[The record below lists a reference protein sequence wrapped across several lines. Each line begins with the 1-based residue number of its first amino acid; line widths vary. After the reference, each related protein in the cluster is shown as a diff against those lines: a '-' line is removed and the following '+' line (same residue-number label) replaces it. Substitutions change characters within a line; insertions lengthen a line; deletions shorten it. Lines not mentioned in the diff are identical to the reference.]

1 MEYRLSDADLFLFNE
16 GRLKEAFRH
25 FGAHLEK
32 DSDGRILGVRFT
44 VYAPHAKIVSV
55 VGDFNNWDTRTH
67 VLEKTDDS
75 GVFSLFVKG
84 LGEWERYKYCIVTRK
99 NKTLFKADPY
109 AFFADNRPE
118 TSSKTYDIDGY
129 FWHDQ
134 DYLERRNAANKYQS
148 PMAIYE
154 VHLGSWMTKPDGS
167 FHKYNELVDLL
178 IPYVKA
184 HGFTHIEIMPVV
196 EHPLDESW
204 GYQGTGYYAATS
216 RYGVPKD
223 FMYFIDRCHQES
235 IGVIIDWVPGHI
247 CKDAH
252 GLYMFDGEPL
262 YEYEDE
268 KIRENKIWGTVNL
281 DLGRGTTKSFLISS
295 AIFWIDYFHVD
306 GFRIDAVSNIIY
318 YLGNSALGVNE
329 GAVCFLK
336 ELNLAVKERSNS
348 LLMFAEDSTTFPKL
362 THPVAEGGVGFDYKW
377 NMGWMNDTLRY
388 FQKDPIYR
396 KYHHDL
402 LTFGMVY
409 AYSERFILPFSH
421 DEVVHGKRALVD
433 KMPGDYW
440 QKFANFRVMIG
451 LLFTHPGKKLLF
463 MGGEFAQMH
472 EWKDK
477 EELDWILFN
486 YPMHAMAN
494 RYIKDLLA
502 VYNHHKALSELD
514 HDPWGFSWI
523 DADNRDQSIISFIR
537 RSSSLNDL
545 LVVVMNMT
553 PVAHQHFKL
562 GVPLAGVYEEIL
574 NSDKEIY
581 SGSGQYNGLPLHSFS
596 ENIHRQNQAIELV
609 VGPFA
614 LSILKYQGE
623 RGD

>member
-67 VLEKTDDS
+67 VLEKTDNS

-281 DLGRGTTKSFLISS
+281 DLGRGTTRSFLISS

-329 GAVCFLK
+329 GAVWFLK

-362 THPVAEGGVGFDYKW
+362 THPVAEGGIGFDYKW

-523 DADNRDQSIISFIR
+523 DADNRDQSIISFVR